1 MSALNMVGLDNV
13 IKDAFKKIY
22 EKNFIDQKQ
31 NNIEKKWNPI
41 D

>member
-1 MSALNMVGLDNV
+1 MVGIDNV

-22 EKNFIDQKQ
+22 KKNVIDRKQ